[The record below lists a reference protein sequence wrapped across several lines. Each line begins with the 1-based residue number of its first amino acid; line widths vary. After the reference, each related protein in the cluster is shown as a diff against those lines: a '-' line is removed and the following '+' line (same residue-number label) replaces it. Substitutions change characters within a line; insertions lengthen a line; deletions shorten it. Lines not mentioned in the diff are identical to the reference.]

1 MKKEQI
7 IHDIMNIF
15 TTIDSRSQLLK
26 LLTKKETNINPK
38 IVENAEIVASKIEY
52 MKRMLQELR
61 TQIYCEAIYEK
72 KENIDIKSFI
82 NLIMNTTKEY
92 NGEIEFYTE
101 KNYTIKEIMINRL
114 HTEGIITNL
123 VENAYE
129 AVYREE
135 DNDKKIKIEI
145 TEKMIENDNN
155 IRCFFCNKKI
165 NGNEKFLCISI
176 TNSSNYDFSNYYKNY
191 TSKNSKYHGCG
202 LQIIDTL
209 LHVDNNHLVIDKS
222 NDKITISIFLKP

>member
-92 NGEIEFYTE
+92 NGEIEF
-101 KNYTIKEIMINRL
+101 
-114 HTEGIITNL
+114 
-123 VENAYE
+123 
-129 AVYREE
+129 
-135 DNDKKIKIEI
+135 
-145 TEKMIENDNN
+145 
-155 IRCFFCNKKI
+155 
-165 NGNEKFLCISI
+165 
-176 TNSSNYDFSNYYKNY
+176 
-191 TSKNSKYHGCG
+191 
-202 LQIIDTL
+202 
-209 LHVDNNHLVIDKS
+209 
-222 NDKITISIFLKP
+222 